1 MVGGK
6 SGILAKDGPRKEEE
20 GKVCEHCSG
29 RLRGTDLLSGR
40 ILFGNG
46 SVCVCVYYATYII
59 ENFIPFP
66 PPPPTFPSQ
75 RHNVRV
81 MIKIE

>member
-6 SGILAKDGPRKEEE
+6 PGILAKDGPRKEEE

-46 SVCVCVYYATYII
+46 SGVCVCVYHLLVYYSKEHILGKT
-59 ENFIPFP
+59 FI
-66 PPPPTFPSQ
+66 T
-75 RHNVRV
+75 HYLIN
-81 MIKIE
+81 